1 MECEASSINTA
12 TPQEN
17 QKLETR
23 YVGAEKR
30 AFRAHF
36 GHVIK
41 QVGMSQRPPATCLET
56 FEKEDVL

>member
-1 MECEASSINTA
+1 MRSFVHKYGDA
-12 TPQEN
+12 TG
-17 QKLETR
+17 KLETR

-36 GHVIK
+36 GYVIK
-41 QVGMSQRPPATCLET
+41 QVGMSQRPPATCLER